1 MGSEAPCYGGG
12 LSGICLPIIHF
23 KFYFSI
29 TLANPIFSNFSK
41 ILNIPPNFYT
51 LKTFEKSSKNSQT
64 IIELGTPNLIIKS
77 FFDWMKSWLDIWR
90 KNTVMLL
97 IRRPP

>member
-1 MGSEAPCYGGG
+1 MTP
-12 LSGICLPIIHF
+12 
-23 KFYFSI
+23 
-29 TLANPIFSNFSK
+29 NPIFSNFPK

-77 FFDWMKSWLDIWR
+77 FFD
-90 KNTVMLL
+90 
-97 IRRPP
+97 